1 MSSFPLILLD
11 PVTQAENGTGSF
23 HYNYFE
29 DAYREEVVCDP
40 KEAVLYREKGGGRE
54 FSNVLHAA
62 MSLFDVIP
70 RMQDM
75 RSDGSTI
82 CSMKNMHWKME
93 SRFRPWKPPIFYGL
107 TTILHIFL
115 IQKPCRESVII
126 PWQTRIGCISGEK
139 ARRKSPLTRT
149 WISG

>member
-62 MSLFDVIP
+62 MSLFDV
-70 RMQDM
+70 
-75 RSDGSTI
+75 
-82 CSMKNMHWKME
+82 MKPEEE
-93 SRFRPWKPPIFYGL
+93 SSILNKD
-107 TTILHIFL
+107 TTN
-115 IQKPCRESVII
+115 
-126 PWQTRIGCISGEK
+126 
-139 ARRKSPLTRT
+139 ARRA
-149 WISG
+149 IG

>member
-40 KEAVLYREKGGGRE
+40 KEAVLHREKGGGRE

-62 MSLFDVIP
+62 MSLFDV
-70 RMQDM
+70 
-75 RSDGSTI
+75 
-82 CSMKNMHWKME
+82 MKPEEE
-93 SRFRPWKPPIFYGL
+93 SSILNKD
-107 TTILHIFL
+107 TTN
-115 IQKPCRESVII
+115 
-126 PWQTRIGCISGEK
+126 
-139 ARRKSPLTRT
+139 ARRAIGWINHLFHEEYALEDGKSIPPMKTADFLRLDDHTAYLFNPEALQGKRDYT
-149 WISG
+149 MTDADRLY

>member
-62 MSLFDVIP
+62 MSLFDVMKPEEESSILNKDTTNARHAIGWINHLFLSLIHISHP
-70 RMQDM
+70 SAQNRP
-75 RSDGSTI
+75 SDHRY
-82 CSMKNMHWKME
+82 K
-93 SRFRPWKPPIFYGL
+93 RP
-107 TTILHIFL
+107 
-115 IQKPCRESVII
+115 V
-126 PWQTRIGCISGEK
+126 
-139 ARRKSPLTRT
+139 
-149 WISG
+149 